1 MFSDRKSLSNKISDD
16 KYFEGIATGEPM
28 PVAALQDSQ
37 NATEQAAAFGARLR
51 RLRQGADLTLKQL
64 AERCSLAVSTISKIE
79 NERMSPTYDVLLKL
93 AGGLG
98 IDLSSLLEDA
108 APHDVRHKP
117 LGRRDITR
125 ARERTHLPTGTYVYE
140 PLATGLTRKAMD
152 PTFVTVTARSI
163 DEFDDLIR
171 HPGEELVYVVSGTIE
186 MHAEFY
192 APVRLEAGDSVYF
205 DANMGHAYISV
216 GTQDALILNICAA
229 TDGRPLAS
237 TLGVDKK

>member
-1 MFSDRKSLSNKISDD
+1 
-16 KYFEGIATGEPM
+16 M
-28 PVAALQDSQ
+28 PAAAQ
-37 NATEQAAAFGARLR
+37 NSPDGVTESAAAFGPRLR
-51 RLRQGADLTLKQL
+51 RLRQGAGLTLKQL
-64 AERCSLAVSTISKIE
+64 AERASLASSTISKIE
-79 NERMSPTYDVLLKL
+79 NDRMSPTYDVLLRL

-98 IDLSSLLEDA
+98 IDLSSLLAGVSPEE
-108 APHDVRHKP
+108 VHKAP

-125 ARERTHLPTGTYVYE
+125 ASERRHLPTGTYVYE

-216 GTQDALILNICAA
+216 GPQDALILNICAA

-237 TLGVDKK
+237 TLGVDKS